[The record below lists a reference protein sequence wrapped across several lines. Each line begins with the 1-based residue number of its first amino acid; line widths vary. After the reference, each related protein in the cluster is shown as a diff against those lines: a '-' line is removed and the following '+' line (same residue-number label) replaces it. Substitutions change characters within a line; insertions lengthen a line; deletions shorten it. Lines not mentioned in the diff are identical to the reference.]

1 MTFSDDGGPPPADGV
16 DAPITD
22 VNTLP
27 IVDDATAARIK
38 AAAGIPPPAGPAIAI
53 DALAPLARA
62 TAPGVERWPVK
73 TGQDADRAAVG
84 KNVINGA
91 NLGPGIVVATVE
103 ELVSAPRP
111 ADMPDVRSPNP
122 AYQAKRENP
131 VETTIWQ
138 MDVTIIAMKSE
149 SDGDY
154 HLVLQGATGET
165 MIGEVPTPTTV
176 FVGDSPWLANITAA
190 RQAVDDKFVSRLQ
203 LDRFGVWRGKLAAP
217 GAFSSPA
224 PDARPQLA
232 AALGFRTQLPPTRAR
247 ITGVGFFDTVHGQT
261 GVSQSNGIELHPIL
275 KIEWL

>member
-1 MTFSDDGGPPPADGV
+1 MTFSDDGGPPPPDGV

-38 AAAGIPPPAGPAIAI
+38 AAAGIPPPAGPAVAT
-53 DALAPLARA
+53 DALASRA

-73 TGQDADRAAVG
+73 TGQDDDHAEVG
-84 KNVINGA
+84 KNVINGED
-91 NLGPGIVVATVE
+91 LGAGIVVATVE

-111 ADMPDVRSPNP
+111 ADMTDVRSPNP
-122 AYQAKRENP
+122 TYQAKRENP

-138 MDVTIIAMKSE
+138 LDVTIIAMKSE

-165 MIGEVPTPTTV
+165 MIGEVPTPTTE

-190 RQAVDDKFVSRLQ
+190 RQAIDDMFVSRL
-203 LDRFGVWRGKLAAP
+203 RFDQFAVWRGKLAPAE
-217 GAFSSPA
+217 AFSGPVREA
-224 PDARPQLA
+224 GPQSNA
-232 AALGFRTQLPPTRAR
+232 AMGFRTQLPPTRAR